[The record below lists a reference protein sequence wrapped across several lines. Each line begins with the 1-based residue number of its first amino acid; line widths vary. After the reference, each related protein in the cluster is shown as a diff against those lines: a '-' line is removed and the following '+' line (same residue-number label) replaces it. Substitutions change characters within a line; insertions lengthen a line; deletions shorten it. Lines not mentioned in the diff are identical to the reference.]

1 MSRPWDPFAPA
12 PAEPATAGRAT
23 AREATARQAV
33 PEPPGDDLDELSKAR
48 LVDRAERAGLSTS
61 GTKAELVERLRE
73 R

>member
-12 PAEPATAGRAT
+12 PTPTTPTGQATAG
-23 AREATARQAV
+23 QAAA
-33 PEPPGDDLDELSKAR
+33 EPPGDDLDALSKAR

-61 GTKAELVERLRE
+61 GTKPELIERLRE